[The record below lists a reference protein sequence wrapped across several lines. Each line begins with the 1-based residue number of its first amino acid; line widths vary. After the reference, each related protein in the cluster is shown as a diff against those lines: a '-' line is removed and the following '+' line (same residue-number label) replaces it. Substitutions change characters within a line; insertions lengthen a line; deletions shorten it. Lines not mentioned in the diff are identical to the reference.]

1 MSTIKKENMK
11 LNKLIQKINKENTPP
26 EGWTP
31 EAKEGAKI
39 AGSIGLSLNDLND
52 SGDMAEEL
60 ADIMNLDS
68 DLYKNLK

>member
-1 MSTIKKENMK
+1 MK

-60 ADIMNLDS
+60 TDIMNLDS
-68 DLYKNLK
+68 DLYKNLN

>member
-1 MSTIKKENMK
+1 MK

-26 EGWTP
+26 EGWT
-31 EAKEGAKI
+31 EQAKEGAKI
-39 AGSIGLSLNDLND
+39 AGSIGLSLKDLDD

-68 DLYKNLK
+68 DLYKNLN

>member
-39 AGSIGLSLNDLND
+39 AGSIGLSLSDLND

-68 DLYKNLK
+68 DLYKNLN

>member
-39 AGSIGLSLNDLND
+39 AGSIGLSLSDLDD

-68 DLYKNLK
+68 NLYKNLK

>member
-68 DLYKNLK
+68 DLYKNLN

>member
-1 MSTIKKENMK
+1 MK

-26 EGWTP
+26 EGWT
-31 EAKEGAKI
+31 EQAKEGAKI

-68 DLYKNLK
+68 DLYKNLN

>member
-1 MSTIKKENMK
+1 MK
-11 LNKLIQKINKENTPP
+11 LSKLIQKINKEMASP

-39 AGSIGLSLNDLND
+39 AGAIGLSLNDLDD

-60 ADIMNLDS
+60 EKIMNPDS
-68 DLYKNLK
+68 DLYN